1 MLDQFKV
8 LDPLELQLEELQ
20 ADTSANAAA
29 AEEKAAGAV
38 IKSLARR
45 RPVRAP
51 LPAHLLPAHL
61 LPAHLPRERVVV
73 PARCA
78 CLACGGRL
86 AKLGEDIAETLE
98 IIPRQGKV
106 VQTVREKF
114 TCRSCEK
121 ITQPPAADRI
131 HGDDATVPVLAKN
144 KAVTGRLWTP
154 AFARAGSMSEMTGP
168 LAAAIRRPPC
178 FSIRATAAA
187 SIRAG
192 ISAICGLG
200 RYPAGRRRRLSS
212 GRPTAGPGGR
222 VWRIVRGAAK
232 SAAHYRSR
240 VPGPRPAQVLCA
252 GRSEAGATQGPLR
265 GHSGATQ
272 GALAN

>member
-61 LPAHLPRERVVV
+61 LPAHLLPAPPSAARAGRDAGSMRVPRLRRQAGEARRGHRRDTGNH
-73 PARCA
+73 PALRE
-78 CLACGGRL
+78 GGPDG
-86 AKLGEDIAETLE
+86 AGEIHL
-98 IIPRQGKV
+98 PV
-106 VQTVREKF
+106 LRENH
-114 TCRSCEK
+114 SA
-121 ITQPPAADRI
+121 PAADRI

-178 FSIRATAAA
+178 FSIRAAAAA

-192 ISAICGLG
+192 ILRAGPVSCRPTPAPVLGPANGRTRGPGLANCTRRG
-200 RYPAGRRRRLSS
+200 EVRGPLPKPRAG
-212 GRPTAGPGGR
+212 PTAG
-222 VWRIVRGAAK
+222 A
-232 SAAHYRSR
+232 SS
-240 VPGPRPAQVLCA
+240 LCW
-252 GRSEAGATQGPLR
+252 PI
-265 GHSGATQ
+265 
-272 GALAN
+272 

>member
-61 LPAHLPRERVVV
+61 LPAHLPRERVVM

-106 VQTVREKF
+106 IQTVREKF

-121 ITQPPAADRI
+121 ITQPPL
-131 HGDDATVPVLAKN
+131 P
-144 KAVTGRLWTP
+144 
-154 AFARAGSMSEMTGP
+154 AGSTATM
-168 LAAAIRRPPC
+168 RPCRCWPK
-178 FSIRATAAA
+178 TK
-187 SIRAG
+187 
-192 ISAICGLG
+192 
-200 RYPAGRRRRLSS
+200 P
-212 GRPTAGPGGR
+212 
-222 VWRIVRGAAK
+222 
-232 SAAHYRSR
+232 
-240 VPGPRPAQVLCA
+240 
-252 GRSEAGATQGPLR
+252 
-265 GHSGATQ
+265 
-272 GALAN
+272 